1 MDVIIVVFK
10 MRILLIQPKYVFQGI
25 IPLTVTMPLGL
36 CYLAA
41 MVRQRGHEVKILD
54 CLAEG
59 YKHQEKRG
67 GNVVYGLS
75 DDEILKRIESF
86 SPQLIGCS
94 ALFSC
99 QSDMTDE
106 LCRLIK
112 QHYEHIPIV
121 TGGMHATV
129 HPHELLASPAINFV
143 LRGEADYTFADLV
156 DALENHKD
164 YSQIDGIG
172 YKTVGGQVIVR
183 EKNFFIQDLD
193 SIPFPARDL
202 LSVDIYYNAGL
213 AHGLVL
219 KSKKNINLITSRGC
233 PASCIFCTIHQL
245 WGRKFRA
252 RTARNVLAEL
262 EQIKNQYGAEH
273 IQFEDDNLTF
283 DIERAKEIFRGMVEK
298 KFNFSWN
305 TPNGVALWRMDEEAL
320 RLMKKAGCY
329 SVTFAVESGSQRVL
343 TEVIKKP
350 QRLDRVVPLIGY
362 ARKIGLNVGSFF
374 VVGFPGET
382 KAEIQETFQFPYKTK
397 LDWAQFNIAS
407 PHFGTELR
415 RIVQENG
422 WLSEHTNSQLGTG
435 LINTP
440 DFDAQ
445 WLTNKIMKE
454 YRRYLFYLLT
464 HRPWVFWKIGTSIIR
479 NNSLF
484 VFHMLLKIFRGRRS

>member
-1 MDVIIVVFK
+1 
-10 MRILLIQPKYVFQGI
+10 MRILLIQPKYIFQGI
-25 IPLTVTMPLGL
+25 VPLTVTMPLGL

-41 MVRQRGHEVKILD
+41 VVRQRGHTVEILD

-59 YKHQEKRG
+59 YKHREEIKGRT
-67 GNVVYGLS
+67 VYGLADS
-75 DDEILKRIESF
+75 DILKRIEAF
-86 SPQLIGCS
+86 GPELIGCS

-99 QSDMTDE
+99 QSDMVDE

-112 QHYEHIPIV
+112 QQYPYV
-121 TGGMHATV
+121 PMVVGGMHATV
-129 HPHELLASPAINFV
+129 HPQELLANPAIDFV
-143 LRGEADYTFADLV
+143 LRGEADFIFADLV
-156 DALENHKD
+156 DAIEGHKD
-164 YSQIDGIG
+164 FSQIDGIG
-172 YKTVGGQVIVR
+172 YKTEEGQTIVR
-183 EKNFFIQDLD
+183 EKIFFIQDLD
-193 SIPFPARDL
+193 LIPFPARDL
-202 LSVDIYYNAGL
+202 LNIDLYYKAGL

-219 KSKKNINLITSRGC
+219 KSKKNINFITSRGC
-233 PASCIFCTIHQL
+233 PATCIFCTIHQL

-252 RTARNVLAEL
+252 RTAGNVLAEL

-283 DIERAKEIFRGMVEK
+283 DIERAKEIFRGMIK
-298 KFNFSWN
+298 RKFNFLWN

-320 RLMKKAGCY
+320 QLMKKAGCY
-329 SVTFAVESGSQRVL
+329 SVTFAVESGNQRVL

-350 QRLDRVVPLIGY
+350 QRLDRVVPLIEY
-362 ARKIGLNVGSFF
+362 ARKTGLNVGSFF

-382 KAEIQETFQFPYKTK
+382 KDEIQDTFEFPYKTK

-415 RIVQENG
+415 KIVQEKG

-464 HRPWVFWKIGTSIIR
+464 HRPWVFWKIGITIIR

-484 VFHMLLKIFRGRRS
+484 VFQMLLKIFRGKRS